1 MLMCSR
7 THHGL
12 HRDGAHGYMPRRRL
26 ILAALLLCAAMTGA
40 PAQAACL
47 AYGRPLA
54 GLAGKLEVRDFFGPP
69 GYGEHPD
76 TDRRER
82 QAVLVLDEPV
92 CADAG
97 ASAGDVAEVG
107 QRELTLTLTLTPG
120 DPGIGFSAWAGR
132 RVAVGGEL
140 FHAFTAHHH
149 TPPLVRVTH
158 IAQAAR

>member
-1 MLMCSR
+1 
-7 THHGL
+7 
-12 HRDGAHGYMPRRRL
+12 MPRSRL
-26 ILAALLLCAAMTGA
+26 ILAALLLSAAMTGA

-97 ASAGDVAEVG
+97 ALAGDVAEVG

-149 TPPLVRVTH
+149 TPLLVRVTH

>member
-1 MLMCSR
+1 
-7 THHGL
+7 
-12 HRDGAHGYMPRRRL
+12 MPRRRP
-26 ILAALLLCAAMTGA
+26 ILAALLLSVAMIGA

-149 TPPLVRVTH
+149 TPLLVRVTH

>member
-1 MLMCSR
+1 
-7 THHGL
+7 
-12 HRDGAHGYMPRRRL
+12 MPRRRL
-26 ILAALLLCAAMTGA
+26 MLATLLLCAALTGA

-69 GYGEHPD
+69 GYGENPG

-97 ASAGDVAEVG
+97 ALAGEVAEVG
-107 QRELTLTLTLTPG
+107 QRELTLTPG
-120 DPGIGFSAWAGR
+120 GAGIGFTAWAGR
-132 RVAVGGEL
+132 RVVVGGEL

-149 TPPLVRVTH
+149 TPLLVRVTH